1 MPLCLYNLSMRRSN
15 KTYAGIDNDI
25 DGGMTVAGRI
35 IRDAWAFDIIP
46 ETETCAGWN
55 TQALEGLWTKTH
67 EEWEK
72 YGHQVNNLPDNI
84 RERYMRIQK
93 DAFQRARAAGWDAS
107 LDDSD

>member
-1 MPLCLYNLSMRRSN
+1 MRSS
-15 KTYAGIDNDI
+15 KTPYVGIDQDT

-35 IRDAWAFDIIP
+35 IRDAWAFGIIP

-55 TQALEGLWTKTH
+55 TQALEALWTKTH

-72 YGHQVNNLPDNI
+72 YGHQVNKLPDDI

-93 DAFQRARAAGWDAS
+93 DAFQQARAAGWDAS

>member
-1 MPLCLYNLSMRRSN
+1 MRRS
-15 KTYAGIDNDI
+15 KTPYVGIDKDA

-35 IRDAWAFDIIP
+35 IRDAWAFGIIP
-46 ETETCAGWN
+46 ENETCAGWN
-55 TQALEGLWTKTH
+55 TQALEDLWTKTH

-72 YGHQVNNLPDNI
+72 YGHQVNNLPDDI

-93 DAFQRARAAGWDAS
+93 DAFQRARDAGWDAS